1 MRTRRS
7 SPIAAILGATF
18 VAGVAALLGAAG
30 WRACGKYGERCD
42 EAGQFFPGYN
52 AESQR
57 IDLVMHDLNEN
68 GVIDTWVY
76 RNGRQIEE
84 IEIDRDEDG
93 TIDRILRLDG
103 EGTLR
108 LSQLKPRR

>member
-7 SPIAAILGATF
+7 RPIVAILGTTF
-18 VAGVAALLGAAG
+18 VAGVAALLCAAG
-30 WRACGKYGERCD
+30 WRTCGKYGKRCD

-52 AESQR
+52 IESQR
-57 IDLVMHDLNEN
+57 IDLVMHDLNNN

-84 IEIDRDEDG
+84 IGIDRDEDG
-93 TIDRILRLDG
+93 TIDRVLRLDG

-108 LSQLKPRR
+108 VSQLQPRR